1 MQPLHSSS
9 HTVQEAETVNFL
21 HYLKM
26 VLKHKRMVMVTTG
39 AALVLSTGVALL
51 LPKVYSATA
60 LVLPPQQDQGL
71 MGMMMGQMGGVAS
84 LAGDLLGKGSP
95 ADVYVT
101 ILSSNAVSD
110 TMIDRFKLMDVY
122 DDQYR
127 MEAYKDL
134 DKNVD
139 ISAGKK
145 DGVISITVEDE
156 DPQRAAD
163 LANAYVDTLDKLAIK
178 YSSSNAT
185 ENRAFLE
192 ERLAKARGDLARA
205 EDAVKAFQT
214 KHKALD
220 VMDQAK
226 ATIEGVAQLR
236 AQLALQEVQLQ
247 TMRRQFADSAPEVKN
262 LAVTVANLRG
272 QIAKLEGKSSGSS
285 IPSVGSVPALGE
297 SFVRLMRDMK
307 TQEAIVE
314 LLTKQYEM
322 AKFTEAKNVSTIE
335 VIQKARVPDKKV
347 KPKRALI
354 VLVTTFLGLIGSVF
368 ASALLEYRAQMS
380 PEDRRL
386 WQEIRQLAGGGADT
400 GR

>member
-1 MQPLHSSS
+1 MEKRTAMQPLHSSS

-185 ENRAFLE
+185 ENRAFL
-192 ERLAKARGDLARA
+192 
-205 EDAVKAFQT
+205 
-214 KHKALD
+214 
-220 VMDQAK
+220 
-226 ATIEGVAQLR
+226 
-236 AQLALQEVQLQ
+236 
-247 TMRRQFADSAPEVKN
+247 
-262 LAVTVANLRG
+262 
-272 QIAKLEGKSSGSS
+272 
-285 IPSVGSVPALGE
+285 
-297 SFVRLMRDMK
+297 
-307 TQEAIVE
+307 
-314 LLTKQYEM
+314 
-322 AKFTEAKNVSTIE
+322 
-335 VIQKARVPDKKV
+335 
-347 KPKRALI
+347 
-354 VLVTTFLGLIGSVF
+354 
-368 ASALLEYRAQMS
+368 
-380 PEDRRL
+380 
-386 WQEIRQLAGGGADT
+386 
-400 GR
+400 